1 MHHSGR
7 PLIVPGGQAATLSM
21 LTGFVKGTG
30 SSSVLFKASQT
41 VDFGPERWP
50 AVGGQGGSFR
60 YRPEIDGLRSLA
72 VIAVILF
79 HARFQGFAGGFVGV
93 DIFFVISGYLITSLI
108 QTEKQ
113 TGTFSLFRFY
123 ERRARRILPAL
134 SLAVVF
140 CLPLAWLSLT
150 PDGMKE
156 FSGSLLAVATF
167 TSNIFFWLQSGY
179 FDSAVHLKPLVHT
192 WSLAIEVQFYLL
204 FPLLLIV
211 IWPLNK
217 WLVVVILAA
226 LAIASLAL
234 SQWGAFN
241 QPTATFYLLP
251 TRSWEFLIGALVA
264 FYLSAKQDFAADNA
278 NNHTLANLF
287 SFLGVLLIAVAICF
301 FDESTPFPSFYALL
315 PTLATALVILFAT
328 PVTLVG
334 RILRIPVLVRVGLIS
349 YGLYLWHQPFFAF
362 AWNRREGAEPTTVL
376 LILLCCLAATLAF
389 VTWKYI
395 EAPCRDRKQVRRP
408 AFLALMITGSI
419 IMLAFGSLGLID
431 GDAKRYAPDRYVSE
445 RRGQL
450 YLREFIGSRK
460 NKVIIIGDSFA
471 GDLVNALFESGVA
484 NNTEIST
491 FPIAKVCGNLFL
503 SWDFSKHIPP
513 RDRND
518 CMARKWYHN
527 ESLQNLMKQA
537 DVLLLA
543 SSWLHW
549 VAELLP
555 ESVGNIERVT
565 GKKVIVFGPKDFGS
579 ASTLSKISILPRDKR
594 PQADVPISNVIA
606 GINAYMRGTIPPS
619 IYVDTLEVLCASQ
632 TRCPA
637 VTEDGELISIDGAH
651 LTKDGARFFGER
663 LKSHP
668 IIIKSFAT
676 RSVAALLS
684 SGG

>member
-1 MHHSGR
+1 
-7 PLIVPGGQAATLSM
+7 
-21 LTGFVKGTG
+21 
-30 SSSVLFKASQT
+30 
-41 VDFGPERWP
+41 
-50 AVGGQGGSFR
+50 
-60 YRPEIDGLRSLA
+60 
-72 VIAVILF
+72 
-79 HARFQGFAGGFVGV
+79 
-93 DIFFVISGYLITSLI
+93 
-108 QTEKQ
+108 
-113 TGTFSLFRFY
+113 
-123 ERRARRILPAL
+123 
-134 SLAVVF
+134 
-140 CLPLAWLSLT
+140 
-150 PDGMKE
+150 
-156 FSGSLLAVATF
+156 
-167 TSNIFFWLQSGY
+167 
-179 FDSAVHLKPLVHT
+179 
-192 WSLAIEVQFYLL
+192 
-204 FPLLLIV
+204 
-211 IWPLNK
+211 
-217 WLVVVILAA
+217 
-226 LAIASLAL
+226 
-234 SQWGAFN
+234 
-241 QPTATFYLLP
+241 
-251 TRSWEFLIGALVA
+251 
-264 FYLSAKQDFAADNA
+264 
-278 NNHTLANLF
+278 
-287 SFLGVLLIAVAICF
+287 
-301 FDESTPFPSFYALL
+301 
-315 PTLATALVILFAT
+315 
-328 PVTLVG
+328 
-334 RILRIPVLVRVGLIS
+334 
-349 YGLYLWHQPFFAF
+349 
-362 AWNRREGAEPTTVL
+362 
-376 LILLCCLAATLAF
+376 
-389 VTWKYI
+389 
-395 EAPCRDRKQVRRP
+395 
-408 AFLALMITGSI
+408 
-419 IMLAFGSLGLID
+419 MLAFGSLGLID

-491 FPIAKVCGNLFL
+491 FPIAKVCGNLSL

-676 RSVAALLS
+676 RSVSALLS